1 MTDLILN
8 EEQQEFQK
16 LAREFAQK
24 ELAPKAYEFDQKA
37 KTPAE
42 IIKKAWEIGLVNAC
56 VPEEFGGLG
65 LPLLETCVIAEELAA
80 GCCGIAGA
88 IEAASLVQLALIH
101 MASDDQR
108 KRYLQPLTE
117 SPVFP
122 GLDAELFSEQA
133 PGVRATGNKE
143 EFVLTGTA
151 KIANASLCEWF
162 LVAAEDRSTECGKR
176 IFIVPKIHAG
186 VEFGATIPSIGRRAF
201 ELTACTFTNVKVK
214 MQDALNINQS
224 VWNVLKAQANC
235 VLGSGAVGVA
245 RSALENSIQYSKERK
260 TFGKAISQHQ
270 AVAFILADMAKEIE
284 AARLLIWTAS
294 YLSDQP
300 AGVVSS
306 AVARSFAVDMAMK
319 VATDAVQVYGGYG
332 YSKEYPVEKLMRDA
346 KTYQVYQ
353 GSSAQSKVEIC
364 RQLVHQ

>member
-24 ELAPKAYEFDQKA
+24 EMAPKAYQCDQKA
-37 KTPAE
+37 KTPVE
-42 IIKKAWEIGLVNAC
+42 IHKKAWEIGLVNAC
-56 VPEEFGGLG
+56 VPEDFGGLG
-65 LPLLETCVIAEELAA
+65 LPLLESCVIAEELAA

-88 IEAASLVQLALIH
+88 IEATTLVQLALIH
-101 MASDDQR
+101 MATDEQK

-117 SPVFP
+117 DAVFP
-122 GLDAELFSEQA
+122 GLDAELFSDQA
-133 PGVRATGNKE
+133 PTVRATGNKE

-151 KIANASLCEWF
+151 KIANASLCHWF
-162 LVAAEDRSTECGKR
+162 LVAAEDRGCDSGKR
-176 IFIVPKIHAG
+176 LFIVPKTLTG
-186 VEFGATIPSIGRRAF
+186 VEFGATIASIGRKAF
-201 ELTACTFTNVKVK
+201 ELTACKLTDVKVK
-214 MQDALNINQS
+214 IQDSLNTNQTD
-224 VWNVLKAQANC
+224 WNVLKTQANC
-235 VLGSGAVGVA
+235 ILGSGAVGIS
-245 RSALENSIQYSKERK
+245 RSALEFSIQYSKERK

-284 AARLLIWTAS
+284 AARLLVWTAA
-294 YLSDQP
+294 YLSQQP
-300 AGVVSS
+300 SGVVSS

-353 GSSAQSKVEIC
+353 GSSVQSKVEIG
-364 RQLVHQ
+364 RQLIHQ